1 MKKRNI
7 IMIIMAAA
15 MLLASC
21 GKTPAEETTLYE
33 EPATTS
39 TRSTVVTE
47 PSPTI
52 TPVGY
57 VAEVPEEE
65 MYADLSQG
73 MKFTYGTYEGEPI
86 EWVVLSRSGNTCIV
100 VTRDVVTTMP
110 YAADGTFTS
119 WADSDIRVWLNT
131 DFYTNCF
138 TDDERARIKNVPG
151 YSNPDIPNEDM
162 VFLLGRDEVSE
173 YETRFETEEASCEWW
188 LRSYA
193 PAGTY
198 ERADYCSTTGEK
210 DLVGRSITDE
220 LGVRPAMKFYCG
232 SDTTCLEPVPAYC
245 TPFPTPT
252 PAPSSED
259 DPASDNGLPE
269 IIEPE
274 LPDVMPTDGSLSDR
288 DNLVNY
294 YENHILETLG
304 QSPLGP
310 DEFYIYYDGSS
321 MTVDSELSLTGA
333 ITYVIDDFDGDG
345 DDDMIVPVMVE
356 EAWVDPLADDPHTL
370 SVVTSEHFYRLHI
383 LLCETDNGEVSI
395 TDDFA
400 MMVITGDDEANHGYI
415 NGDQCMDG
423 FESLCPLGRAINIY
437 TVNRGDH
444 VNILITSIAG
454 FSVFGDGSIC
464 SAYELEV
471 SDGELRYTS
480 AFVTPGMGSD
490 DHMGYQYY
498 FENGEITSR
507 EAYYQYPEDHGADPD
522 MIYGLDLYLDRIGLD
537 NELSEINDHM
547 WYYEVTDEDAHLVAG
562 MYLGPVD
569 EATVDAGDGGTGY
582 PYGYWVDH
590 E

>member
-21 GKTPAEETTLYE
+21 GKTPAEETTIYE

-138 TDDERARIKNVPG
+138 TDDERARIKKVPG

-210 DLVGRSITDE
+210 DLLHAFPYTYACSFFRGRSCF
-220 LGVRPAMKFYCG
+220 R
-232 SDTTCLEPVPAYC
+232 
-245 TPFPTPT
+245 
-252 PAPSSED
+252 
-259 DPASDNGLPE
+259 
-269 IIEPE
+269 
-274 LPDVMPTDGSLSDR
+274 
-288 DNLVNY
+288 
-294 YENHILETLG
+294 
-304 QSPLGP
+304 
-310 DEFYIYYDGSS
+310 
-321 MTVDSELSLTGA
+321 
-333 ITYVIDDFDGDG
+333 
-345 DDDMIVPVMVE
+345 
-356 EAWVDPLADDPHTL
+356 
-370 SVVTSEHFYRLHI
+370 
-383 LLCETDNGEVSI
+383 
-395 TDDFA
+395 
-400 MMVITGDDEANHGYI
+400 
-415 NGDQCMDG
+415 
-423 FESLCPLGRAINIY
+423 
-437 TVNRGDH
+437 
-444 VNILITSIAG
+444 
-454 FSVFGDGSIC
+454 
-464 SAYELEV
+464 
-471 SDGELRYTS
+471 
-480 AFVTPGMGSD
+480 
-490 DHMGYQYY
+490 
-498 FENGEITSR
+498 
-507 EAYYQYPEDHGADPD
+507 
-522 MIYGLDLYLDRIGLD
+522 
-537 NELSEINDHM
+537 
-547 WYYEVTDEDAHLVAG
+547 
-562 MYLGPVD
+562 
-569 EATVDAGDGGTGY
+569 
-582 PYGYWVDH
+582 
-590 E
+590 